1 MLWVLAGRQVLLTWI
16 HHAAGPRSHLQAAH
30 IADFRADDL
39 SGPCTAAT
47 VLQMVQ
53 IKEVL
58 PSAEEKG
65 RQRPQRQQPRWENTA
80 HGSHTALD
88 NTLDLTREGDMGMDS
103 LRWNRL
109 HYFLILA
116 TVEVGIRGKQKSL
129 LVGKALSLMW
139 EEQNEAMAKQ
149 CSDAVVEIATRHLT
163 GTFDCLLQQMK
174 STGLELQAAHRYCCG
189 YCSAEGGRVSRSH
202 FWKLDDSMEQA

>member
-1 MLWVLAGRQVLLTWI
+1 VLAGRQALLTWT
-16 HHAAGPRSHLQAAH
+16 HHAAGPRSHLRAAH
-30 IADFRADDL
+30 IADCRADDL

-65 RQRPQRQQPRWENTA
+65 RQRQQQQLHWENTA
-80 HGSHTALD
+80 HVSHTAPD
-88 NTLDLTREGDMGMDS
+88 STLDLSRGGDMGMDS

-116 TVEVGIRGKQKSL
+116 TVEVGIRGKQESL
-129 LVGKALSLMW
+129 QEGKALSLMW
-139 EEQNEAMAKQ
+139 EEQTEAMAKQ
-149 CSDAVVEIATRHLT
+149 CLDAVVEIAAHHSM
-163 GTFDCLLQQMK
+163 GTFDCLLQQTSK
-174 STGLELQAAHRYCCG
+174 GLELQAVHRYWCG
-189 YCSAEGGRVSRSH
+189 YCSVQGGHASHSH
-202 FWKLDDSMEQA
+202 FWKLDDLMEQA